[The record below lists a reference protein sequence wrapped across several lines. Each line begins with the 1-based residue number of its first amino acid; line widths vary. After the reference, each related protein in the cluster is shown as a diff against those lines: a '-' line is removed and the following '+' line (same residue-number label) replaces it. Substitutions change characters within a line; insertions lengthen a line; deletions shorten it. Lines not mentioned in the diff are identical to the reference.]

1 MSNGYFK
8 VEMPKNEPVKAYLP
22 GSPERA
28 SLKKELERQSAQ
40 VVQVPMIIGGKEVWT
55 ERKTKAVMPHDHAHV
70 IAEAASGGEK
80 ELKDAIAAA
89 LAARKAWTEM
99 PMEHRVSIFLKAA
112 DLIAGPMRDKV
123 NAATM
128 LGQSK
133 TAYQAEID
141 TCELIDFLRFN
152 VYYLQQIYDRQPNN
166 TPNVWNRIEY
176 RPLEGFVTAISPFNF
191 TSIGANL
198 PTAPAIAGNV
208 VLWKPATTAVLSN
221 YYVMQAL
228 MAAGLPAGVINFV
241 PSRGS
246 DMSKYVL
253 SDPNLAGFHFT
264 GSTEVFSG
272 VYSLVGENIKKY
284 KTYPRLVGETG
295 GKDFIFAHNS
305 ADVPGLVA
313 ALTRASYEYQGQKCS
328 AASRAFVPASIWP
341 QVKEGMLAEIE
352 KIKIG
357 DITDFTNLMGAV
369 IDASAFKTNKE
380 YIDYAKASEDAEV
393 ICGGYDDSKGYFIYP
408 TLIEAKKPDFK
419 TMVEEIFGPVMTVY
433 VYPDDKLDETLAS
446 CDTATSYGLSGA
458 IFADDREAIVKM
470 EDALKG
476 TAGNFYINDK
486 PTGAVIGQQP
496 FGGARA
502 SGTNDK
508 AGSEINMYRWLSPRT
523 IKELRVSC
531 LDVTYPYMVSSEGS
545 KTGTLC
551 LHIRNCLLSVGS
563 FFELGH

>member
-112 DLIAGPMRDKV
+112 DLIAGPMRYKV

-133 TAYQAEID
+133 TVYQAEID

-305 ADVPGLVA
+305 ADVPGLIA

-380 YIDYAKASEDAEV
+380 YIDYAKASEDADV
-393 ICGGYDDSKGYFIYP
+393 ICGGYDDSKGYFVYP

-523 IKELRVSC
+523 IKELRVPC
-531 LDVTYPYMVSSEGS
+531 LDVTYPYMVEA
-545 KTGTLC
+545 
-551 LHIRNCLLSVGS
+551 
-563 FFELGH
+563 

>member
-28 SLKKELERQSAQ
+28 SLKKELERQFAQ

-393 ICGGYDDSKGYFIYP
+393 ICGGYDDSKGYFVYP

-523 IKELRVSC
+523 IKELRVPC
-531 LDVTYPYMVSSEGS
+531 LDVTYPYMVEA
-545 KTGTLC
+545 
-551 LHIRNCLLSVGS
+551 
-563 FFELGH
+563 

>member
-133 TAYQAEID
+133 TVYQAEID

-264 GSTEVFSG
+264 GSTEVFSS

-393 ICGGYDDSKGYFIYP
+393 ICGGYDDSKGYFVYP

-523 IKELRVSC
+523 IKELRVPC
-531 LDVTYPYMVSSEGS
+531 LDVTYPYMVEA
-545 KTGTLC
+545 
-551 LHIRNCLLSVGS
+551 
-563 FFELGH
+563 

>member
-133 TAYQAEID
+133 TVYQAEID

-166 TPNVWNRIEY
+166 TPNVWNRLEY

-393 ICGGYDDSKGYFIYP
+393 ICGGYDDSKGYFVYP

-523 IKELRVSC
+523 IKELRVPC
-531 LDVTYPYMVSSEGS
+531 LDVTYPYMVEA
-545 KTGTLC
+545 
-551 LHIRNCLLSVGS
+551 
-563 FFELGH
+563 

>member
-28 SLKKELERQSAQ
+28 SLKKELERQSAE

-133 TAYQAEID
+133 TVYQAEID

-393 ICGGYDDSKGYFIYP
+393 ICGGYDDSKGYFVYP

-523 IKELRVSC
+523 IKELRVPC
-531 LDVTYPYMVSSEGS
+531 LDVTYPYMVEA
-545 KTGTLC
+545 
-551 LHIRNCLLSVGS
+551 
-563 FFELGH
+563 

>member
-112 DLIAGPMRDKV
+112 DLIAGPMRYKV

-133 TAYQAEID
+133 TVYQAEID

-393 ICGGYDDSKGYFIYP
+393 ICGGYDDSKGYFVYP

-508 AGSEINMYRWLSPRT
+508 TGSEINMYRWLSPRT
-523 IKELRVSC
+523 IKELRVPC
-531 LDVTYPYMVSSEGS
+531 LDVTYPYMVEA
-545 KTGTLC
+545 
-551 LHIRNCLLSVGS
+551 
-563 FFELGH
+563 

>member
-152 VYYLQQIYDRQPNN
+152 VYYLQQIYERQPNN

-393 ICGGYDDSKGYFIYP
+393 ICGGYDDSKGYFVYP
-408 TLIEAKKPDFK
+408 TLIETKKPDFK

-523 IKELRVSC
+523 IKELRVPC
-531 LDVTYPYMVSSEGS
+531 LDVAYPYMVEA
-545 KTGTLC
+545 
-551 LHIRNCLLSVGS
+551 
-563 FFELGH
+563 

>member
-112 DLIAGPMRDKV
+112 DLFAGPMRDKV

-328 AASRAFVPASIWP
+328 AASRAFVPAGIWP

-357 DITDFTNLMGAV
+357 DITDFRNLMGAV

-419 TMVEEIFGPVMTVY
+419 TMVEEIFGPLMTVS
-433 VYPDDKLDETLAS
+433 VDPDDNQDETLAR

-523 IKELRVSC
+523 IKELRVPC
-531 LDVTYPYMVSSEGS
+531 LDVTYPYMVEA
-545 KTGTLC
+545 
-551 LHIRNCLLSVGS
+551 
-563 FFELGH
+563 

>member
-8 VEMPKNEPVKAYLP
+8 VEMPKNESVKAYLP

-133 TAYQAEID
+133 TVYQAEID

-176 RPLEGFVTAISPFNF
+176 RPLEGFVTVISPFNF

-393 ICGGYDDSKGYFIYP
+393 ICGGYDDSKGYFVYP

-458 IFADDREAIVKM
+458 IFADDRESIVKM
-470 EDALKG
+470 ENALKG

-523 IKELRVSC
+523 IKELRVPC
-531 LDVTYPYMVSSEGS
+531 LDVTYPYMVEA
-545 KTGTLC
+545 
-551 LHIRNCLLSVGS
+551 
-563 FFELGH
+563 

>member
-89 LAARKAWTEM
+89 LAARKAWIEM

-133 TAYQAEID
+133 TVYQAEID

-341 QVKEGMLAEIE
+341 KVKEGMLAEIE

-393 ICGGYDDSKGYFIYP
+393 ICGGYDDSKGYFVYP

-523 IKELRVSC
+523 IKELRVPC
-531 LDVTYPYMVSSEGS
+531 LDVTYPYMVEA
-545 KTGTLC
+545 
-551 LHIRNCLLSVGS
+551 
-563 FFELGH
+563 

>member
-28 SLKKELERQSAQ
+28 SLKKELEHQSAQ

-253 SDPNLAGFHFT
+253 SDPNLSGFHFT

-357 DITDFTNLMGAV
+357 DITDFRNLMGAV

-523 IKELRVSC
+523 IKELRVPC
-531 LDVTYPYMVSSEGS
+531 LDVTYPYMVEA
-545 KTGTLC
+545 
-551 LHIRNCLLSVGS
+551 
-563 FFELGH
+563 

>member
-8 VEMPKNEPVKAYLP
+8 VEMPKNEPIKAYLP

-133 TAYQAEID
+133 TVYQAEID

-369 IDASAFKTNKE
+369 IHASAFKTNKE

-393 ICGGYDDSKGYFIYP
+393 ICGGYDDSKGYFVYP

-523 IKELRVSC
+523 IKELRVPC
-531 LDVTYPYMVSSEGS
+531 LDVTYPYMVEA
-545 KTGTLC
+545 
-551 LHIRNCLLSVGS
+551 
-563 FFELGH
+563 

>member
-305 ADVPGLVA
+305 ADGPGLVA

-357 DITDFTNLMGAV
+357 DITDFRNLMGAV

-380 YIDYAKASEDAEV
+380 YIDYAKASEDADV

-523 IKELRVSC
+523 IKELRVPC
-531 LDVTYPYMVSSEGS
+531 LDVTYPYMVEA
-545 KTGTLC
+545 
-551 LHIRNCLLSVGS
+551 
-563 FFELGH
+563 

>member
-8 VEMPKNEPVKAYLP
+8 VEMPKNELVKAYLP

-112 DLIAGPMRDKV
+112 DLIAGPMRYKV

-133 TAYQAEID
+133 TVYQAEID

-228 MAAGLPAGVINFV
+228 MSAGLPAGVINFV

-393 ICGGYDDSKGYFIYP
+393 ICGGYDDSKGYFVYP

-523 IKELRVSC
+523 IKELRVPC
-531 LDVTYPYMVSSEGS
+531 LDVTYPYMVEA
-545 KTGTLC
+545 
-551 LHIRNCLLSVGS
+551 
-563 FFELGH
+563 

>member
-40 VVQVPMIIGGKEVWT
+40 VVQVPMLIGGKEVWT

-357 DITDFTNLMGAV
+357 DITDFRNLMGAV

-380 YIDYAKASEDAEV
+380 YIDYAKASEDADV

-523 IKELRVSC
+523 IKELRVPC
-531 LDVTYPYMVSSEGS
+531 LDVTYPYMVEA
-545 KTGTLC
+545 
-551 LHIRNCLLSVGS
+551 
-563 FFELGH
+563 

>member
-8 VEMPKNEPVKAYLP
+8 VEMPKNEPVKAYLS

-123 NAATM
+123 NASTM

-341 QVKEGMLAEIE
+341 KVKEGMLAEIE

-380 YIDYAKASEDAEV
+380 YIDYAKASEDADV

-523 IKELRVSC
+523 IKELRVPC
-531 LDVTYPYMVSSEGS
+531 LDVTYPYMVEA
-545 KTGTLC
+545 
-551 LHIRNCLLSVGS
+551 
-563 FFELGH
+563 

>member
-133 TAYQAEID
+133 TVYQAEID

-393 ICGGYDDSKGYFIYP
+393 ICGGYDDFKGYFVYP

-523 IKELRVSC
+523 IKELRVPC
-531 LDVTYPYMVSSEGS
+531 LDVTYPYMVEA
-545 KTGTLC
+545 
-551 LHIRNCLLSVGS
+551 
-563 FFELGH
+563 

>member
-80 ELKDAIAAA
+80 ELKDAIAVA

-112 DLIAGPMRDKV
+112 DLIAGPMRYKV

-133 TAYQAEID
+133 TVYQAEID

-393 ICGGYDDSKGYFIYP
+393 ICGGYDDSKGYFVYP

-523 IKELRVSC
+523 IKELRVPC
-531 LDVTYPYMVSSEGS
+531 LDVTYPYMVEA
-545 KTGTLC
+545 
-551 LHIRNCLLSVGS
+551 
-563 FFELGH
+563 

>member
-341 QVKEGMLAEIE
+341 QVKEAMLAEIE

-523 IKELRVSC
+523 IKELRVPC
-531 LDVTYPYMVSSEGS
+531 LDVTYPYMVEA
-545 KTGTLC
+545 
-551 LHIRNCLLSVGS
+551 
-563 FFELGH
+563 

>member
-8 VEMPKNEPVKAYLP
+8 VEMPKNEPVKAYLL

-80 ELKDAIAAA
+80 ELKDALAAA

-357 DITDFTNLMGAV
+357 DITDFRNLMGAV

-523 IKELRVSC
+523 IKELRVPC
-531 LDVTYPYMVSSEGS
+531 LDVTYPYMVEA
-545 KTGTLC
+545 
-551 LHIRNCLLSVGS
+551 
-563 FFELGH
+563 

>member
-89 LAARKAWTEM
+89 LAAKKAWTEM

-133 TAYQAEID
+133 TVYQAEID

-341 QVKEGMLAEIE
+341 KVKEGMLAEIE

-393 ICGGYDDSKGYFIYP
+393 ICGGYDDSKGYFVYP

-523 IKELRVSC
+523 IKELRVPC
-531 LDVTYPYMVSSEGS
+531 LDVTYPYMVEA
-545 KTGTLC
+545 
-551 LHIRNCLLSVGS
+551 
-563 FFELGH
+563 

>member
-112 DLIAGPMRDKV
+112 DLIAGPMRDQV

-128 LGQSK
+128 LGQCKS
-133 TAYQAEID
+133 AYQAEID

-341 QVKEGMLAEIE
+341 QVKEGMLAKIE

-380 YIDYAKASEDAEV
+380 YIDYAKASEDADV

-523 IKELRVSC
+523 IKELRVPC
-531 LDVTYPYMVSSEGS
+531 LDVTYPYMVEA
-545 KTGTLC
+545 
-551 LHIRNCLLSVGS
+551 
-563 FFELGH
+563 

>member
-133 TAYQAEID
+133 TVYQAEID

-393 ICGGYDDSKGYFIYP
+393 ICGGYDDSKGYFVYP
-408 TLIEAKKPDFK
+408 TLIKAKKPDFK

-523 IKELRVSC
+523 IKELRVPC
-531 LDVTYPYMVSSEGS
+531 LDVTYPYMVEA
-545 KTGTLC
+545 
-551 LHIRNCLLSVGS
+551 
-563 FFELGH
+563 

>member
-133 TAYQAEID
+133 TVYQAEID

-305 ADVPGLVA
+305 TDVPGLVA

-393 ICGGYDDSKGYFIYP
+393 ICGGYDDSKGYFVYP

-523 IKELRVSC
+523 IKELRVPC
-531 LDVTYPYMVSSEGS
+531 LDVTYPYMVEA
-545 KTGTLC
+545 
-551 LHIRNCLLSVGS
+551 
-563 FFELGH
+563 

>member
-112 DLIAGPMRDKV
+112 DLIAGPMRYKV

-133 TAYQAEID
+133 TVYQAEID

-328 AASRAFVPASIWP
+328 AASHAFVPASIWP

-393 ICGGYDDSKGYFIYP
+393 ICGGYDDSKGYFVYP

-523 IKELRVSC
+523 IKELRVPC
-531 LDVTYPYMVSSEGS
+531 LDVTYPYMVEA
-545 KTGTLC
+545 
-551 LHIRNCLLSVGS
+551 
-563 FFELGH
+563 

>member
-55 ERKTKAVMPHDHAHV
+55 GRKTKAVMPHDHAHV

-380 YIDYAKASEDAEV
+380 YIDYAKASEDADV

-523 IKELRVSC
+523 IKELRVPC
-531 LDVTYPYMVSSEGS
+531 LDVTYPYMVEA
-545 KTGTLC
+545 
-551 LHIRNCLLSVGS
+551 
-563 FFELGH
+563 

>member
-112 DLIAGPMRDKV
+112 DLIAGPMRYKV

-133 TAYQAEID
+133 TVYQAEID

-198 PTAPAIAGNV
+198 PTAQAIAGNV

-393 ICGGYDDSKGYFIYP
+393 ICGGYDDSKGYFVYP

-523 IKELRVSC
+523 IKELRVPC
-531 LDVTYPYMVSSEGS
+531 LDVTYPYMVEA
-545 KTGTLC
+545 
-551 LHIRNCLLSVGS
+551 
-563 FFELGH
+563 

>member
-313 ALTRASYEYQGQKCS
+313 ALARASYEYQGQKCS

-341 QVKEGMLAEIE
+341 KVKEGMLAEIE

-369 IDASAFKTNKE
+369 IDASAFKINKE

-393 ICGGYDDSKGYFIYP
+393 ICGGYDDSKGYFVYP

-523 IKELRVSC
+523 IKELRVPC
-531 LDVTYPYMVSSEGS
+531 LDVTYPYMVEA
-545 KTGTLC
+545 
-551 LHIRNCLLSVGS
+551 
-563 FFELGH
+563 

>member
-341 QVKEGMLAEIE
+341 QVKEGMLAKIE

-380 YIDYAKASEDAEV
+380 YIDYAKASEDADV

-523 IKELRVSC
+523 IKELRVPC
-531 LDVTYPYMVSSEGS
+531 LDVTYPYMVEA
-545 KTGTLC
+545 
-551 LHIRNCLLSVGS
+551 
-563 FFELGH
+563 

>member
-1 MSNGYFK
+1 MYDVIFKNGN
-8 VEMPKNEPVKAYLP
+8 VVDVKNEQILQADIAVKDGKIAGIGHFSGENVIDCTGKYITP
-22 GSPERA
+22 GFIDAHVHIESSMA
-28 SLKKELERQSAQ
+28 T
-40 VVQVPMIIGGKEVWT
+40 PMEFS
-55 ERKTKAVMPHDHAHV
+55 KAVMPHDHAHV

-393 ICGGYDDSKGYFIYP
+393 ICGGYDDSKGYFVYP

-523 IKELRVSC
+523 IKELRVPC
-531 LDVTYPYMVSSEGS
+531 LDVTYPYMVEA
-545 KTGTLC
+545 
-551 LHIRNCLLSVGS
+551 
-563 FFELGH
+563 

>member
-55 ERKTKAVMPHDHAHV
+55 GRKTKAVMPHDHAHV

-357 DITDFTNLMGAV
+357 DITDFRNLMGAV

-380 YIDYAKASEDAEV
+380 YIDYAKASEDADV

-408 TLIEAKKPDFK
+408 TLIEAKKRDFK

-523 IKELRVSC
+523 IKELRVPC
-531 LDVTYPYMVSSEGS
+531 LDVTYPYMVEA
-545 KTGTLC
+545 
-551 LHIRNCLLSVGS
+551 
-563 FFELGH
+563 

>member
-89 LAARKAWTEM
+89 LAARKAWNEM

-523 IKELRVSC
+523 IKELRVPC
-531 LDVTYPYMVSSEGS
+531 LDVTYPYMVEA
-545 KTGTLC
+545 
-551 LHIRNCLLSVGS
+551 
-563 FFELGH
+563 

>member
-112 DLIAGPMRDKV
+112 DLIAGPMRYKV

-133 TAYQAEID
+133 TVYQAEID

-341 QVKEGMLAEIE
+341 QVKEGLLAEIE

-393 ICGGYDDSKGYFIYP
+393 ICGGYDDSKGYFVYP

-523 IKELRVSC
+523 IKELRVPC
-531 LDVTYPYMVSSEGS
+531 LDVTYPYMVEA
-545 KTGTLC
+545 
-551 LHIRNCLLSVGS
+551 
-563 FFELGH
+563 

>member
-112 DLIAGPMRDKV
+112 DLIAGPMRYKV

-133 TAYQAEID
+133 TVYQAEID

-166 TPNVWNRIEY
+166 TPSVWNRIEY

-341 QVKEGMLAEIE
+341 KVKEGMLAEIE

-393 ICGGYDDSKGYFIYP
+393 ICGGYDDSKGYFVYP

-523 IKELRVSC
+523 IKELRVPC
-531 LDVTYPYMVSSEGS
+531 LDVTYPYMVEA
-545 KTGTLC
+545 
-551 LHIRNCLLSVGS
+551 
-563 FFELGH
+563 

>member
-328 AASRAFVPASIWP
+328 AASRAIVPASIWP

-357 DITDFTNLMGAV
+357 DITDFRNLMGAV

-523 IKELRVSC
+523 IKELRVPC
-531 LDVTYPYMVSSEGS
+531 LDVTYPYMVEA
-545 KTGTLC
+545 
-551 LHIRNCLLSVGS
+551 
-563 FFELGH
+563 

>member
-8 VEMPKNEPVKAYLP
+8 VEMPNNEPVKTYLP

-523 IKELRVSC
+523 IKELRVPC
-531 LDVTYPYMVSSEGS
+531 LDVTYPYMVEA
-545 KTGTLC
+545 
-551 LHIRNCLLSVGS
+551 
-563 FFELGH
+563 

>member
-8 VEMPKNEPVKAYLP
+8 VEMPKNESVKAYLP

-393 ICGGYDDSKGYFIYP
+393 ICGGYDDSKGYFVYP

-523 IKELRVSC
+523 IKELRVPC
-531 LDVTYPYMVSSEGS
+531 LDVTYPYMVEA
-545 KTGTLC
+545 
-551 LHIRNCLLSVGS
+551 
-563 FFELGH
+563 